1 MKKSAG
7 FVLGAVAVILLII
20 LDRITKNLAVVHLKG
35 QEDFVLIK
43 DVFVLHYLE
52 NQGAAFGIMQE
63 KQMLFYIATIVIL
76 AVIVYFYWK
85 LPTERRFF
93 PLHVIAVLVIA
104 GAIGNF
110 IDRVT
115 NKYVVD
121 FFYFRLIN
129 FPVFNVADIYVTG
142 GAIAF
147 IVLLIFYYKETDFN
161 QIWNKNKKCDQEPKP
176 GTRNENQE

>member
-1 MKKSAG
+1 MIMKKSVG
-7 FVLGAVAVILLII
+7 FILGAVSVIVLIF
-20 LDRITKNLAVVHLKG
+20 LDRVTKSLAVTHLKG
-35 QEDFVLIK
+35 QEDLVLIK

-63 KQMLFYIATIVIL
+63 KQILFYIATIVIL

-85 LPTERRFF
+85 LPMEKRFF
-93 PLHVIAVLVIA
+93 PLHIIAVLVIS

-115 NKYVVD
+115 NQYVVD
-121 FFYFRLIN
+121 FFYFKLIN
-129 FPVFNVADIYVTG
+129 FPIFNVADIYVTG

-147 IVLLIFYYKETDFN
+147 VVLLLFYYKETDFN
-161 QIWNKNKKCDQEPKP
+161 RIWNKKQ
-176 GTRNENQE
+176 